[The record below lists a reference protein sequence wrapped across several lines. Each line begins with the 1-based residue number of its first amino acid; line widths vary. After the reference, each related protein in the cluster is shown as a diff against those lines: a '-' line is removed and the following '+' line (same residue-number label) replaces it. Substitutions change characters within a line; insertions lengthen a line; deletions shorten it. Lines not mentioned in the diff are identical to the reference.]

1 MTPGPDEIRN
11 KEQGGTETEPF
22 LSRWS
27 RRKEEALRSPPE
39 PAPKKTADP
48 EAPAPELPPL
58 DTLTPESDY
67 RAFFHP
73 KVDEDVRRAALKK
86 LFSDPHFNVMDG
98 LDVYIDDYSKT
109 EPIPA
114 AMLAGLRQAQ
124 NILQWAK
131 EDDEKRAQDK
141 LQQDKLHPHASA
153 PALEPSAALSV
164 PALGTEVAANV
175 PDSVPAPT
183 DGTDG
188 RAKS

>member
-1 MTPGPDEIRN
+1 MTPGPDEN
-11 KEQGGTETEPF
+11 KTQEQEGTEREPF

-39 PAPKKTADP
+39 PAPGKTVDP

-98 LDVYIDDYSKT
+98 LDVYIDDYSKS

-114 AMLAGLRQAQ
+114 AMLASLRQAQ
-124 NILQWAK
+124 NILGWAK
-131 EDDEKRAQDK
+131 EDEEQRAQDELK
-141 LQQDKLHPHASA
+141 QKASA
-153 PALEPSAALSV
+153 QAIEQPASQSAPESAV
-164 PALGTEVAANV
+164 QADAPDAAPAS
-175 PDSVPAPT
+175 PDGSGGPV
-183 DGTDG
+183 
-188 RAKS
+188 

>member
-1 MTPGPDEIRN
+1 
-11 KEQGGTETEPF
+11 
-22 LSRWS
+22 
-27 RRKEEALRSPPE
+27 
-39 PAPKKTADP
+39 
-48 EAPAPELPPL
+48 LPPL

-141 LQQDKLHPHASA
+141 LQQDKLEPQASA

-164 PALGTEVAANV
+164 PVLGSEVAANA
-175 PDSVPAPT
+175 PDSVPAPA